1 MQCRKDFSEKMTQT
15 IGVQRRSSHIS
26 DNCREVIDIT
36 ERNQERH
43 SGKLK

>member
-1 MQCRKDFSEKMTQT
+1 MQYRKESSEKMTQT
-15 IGVQRRSSHIS
+15 IGIQRRSSHIS
-26 DNCREVIDIT
+26 DSCREVIDII